1 MNRNSNIA
9 AANDT
14 ISIDTIPDSILKPR
28 YECNNKGVFWIGVK
42 TSRDGEVME
51 QEPIRLADPIKLIG
65 RGKTKQATITAL
77 FNGVMVSAANGKP
90 LLSP

>member
-28 YECNNKGVFWIGVK
+28 YECNNKGVFWIENQQRWNK
-42 TSRDGEVME
+42 S
-51 QEPIRLADPIKLIG
+51 
-65 RGKTKQATITAL
+65 
-77 FNGVMVSAANGKP
+77 
-90 LLSP
+90 LSPTPVMLYHNIYLTRILYRYAPT